1 MPVLTLRSAENG
13 PGDSFGVLG
22 ALERIVLI
30 DKEGEAEPP
39 ELDEEGGRR
48 TVSGAGDIPQTQLSF
63 LAVSGSPHPGAI
75 AYHRRRVVV
84 SAV

>member
-39 ELDEEGGRR
+39 ELDEGGRR
-48 TVSGAGDIPQTQLSF
+48 TVSGAGDILQAQLSF
-63 LAVSGSPHPGAI
+63 VAVSGSPHRGAI